1 MAETSFLEHSGISDW
16 HCLSNTYQKRV
27 CSFVQMQDSMILSR
41 FPFPV
46 YLSFTIS
53 ALHAQPLTQL
63 SLFTLHVFLHTLA
76 LTVPIVWNALFL
88 YFYLSPKFHTFFKV
102 QLFKHFLPQE
112 FLIQTLIACDLNYM
126 TTFQGPYYLQSLTLS
141 THLLHRCWTILI

>member
-53 ALHAQPLTQL
+53 ALPCPTTDTTL
-63 SLFTLHVFLHTLA
+63 SLHPACLPPHSCSHCSHCLECTF
-76 LTVPIVWNALFL
+76 PLFL
-88 YFYLSPKFHTFFKV
+88 PFPQIPPIFQS

-112 FLIQTLIACDLNYM
+112 LLIQTLIACDLNYM